1 MLICMNNLNGI
12 ITVEKHGDTFFV
24 IPMLADLAA
33 PGALFDADSNMNYVI
48 TVF

>member
-1 MLICMNNLNGI
+1 MNNLNGI

-33 PGALFDADSNMNYVI
+33 PGAFFDADSNMNYVI